1 MTFSVI
7 YFTNFI
13 KKTEEKIEMNDYSAK
28 NIRVLEGLEGV
39 RKRPSMYIGS
49 TGIEGLH
56 HLIYEVVDN
65 SIDEALAGYC
75 DHIKINILKG
85 DIIEVVDNG
94 RGIPVDKHVKYG
106 ISGVEVVMTKL
117 HAGGKFDHKTY
128 KVSGGLHGVGVS
140 VVNALSEWLEVEVYR
155 DGYRYKQS
163 YKRGIAQSKLIKTE
177 LPPDRKNDSGTKVI
191 FKADPEIFEVTT
203 YDFNI
208 VNNRMK
214 ELAFLNKN
222 LKIEVADLR
231 DIPEIKNLHHYE
243 GGLFSFI
250 EHLNRNRKPIHQSI
264 IDVEKKVDNIAV
276 EVAMQYTEGYSSI
289 LLTFVNNINTRE
301 GGTHLAGF
309 KAALTRVLNEYGK
322 NFGLLK
328 DNISLSG
335 DDSREGLSMVMS
347 LKIPDPQ
354 FEGQTKTKLG
364 NSKVKGLVSSMVYDT
379 LKTYFE
385 EHPQDAKKI
394 ISKTLLA
401 MKARE
406 AARRARDLTRKKSA
420 IESGSL
426 PGKLADCSSKN
437 RDVTELYIVEGISA
451 GGSAKQGRNR
461 ETQAIL
467 PLRGK
472 ILNIEKARLEKM
484 LASEQ
489 IRNLV
494 TAIGCGIGNEF
505 DITKLRYG
513 KIIIMTDADV
523 DGSHIRTLLLTFFF
537 RHMLPLIEEGYIF
550 GAQPP
555 LFRIKKG
562 QKVEYIKNE
571 TQMENFL
578 INHSVENIDFEILN
592 NKTKEKHECEKNNI
606 KQLIKDMEVL
616 LREEE
621 TLKLFDLK
629 LEDFFALLR
638 QYSDVKELWQKIYV
652 KSFNYNTA
660 FSKEDVPTPLSNVID
675 IIKKLNE
682 RYSIDLINGQYT
694 FLITDKNGVVD
705 FNNPLDIPDNIKEYG
720 KKGYDIQRYKGLGEM
735 NPEQLWETTMNP
747 ETRTLLRV
755 QVEDFEEC
763 DNTFSVLMGDDVAKR
778 RAFIESRALKVK
790 NLDI

>member
-1 MTFSVI
+1 
-7 YFTNFI
+7 
-13 KKTEEKIEMNDYSAK
+13 MNDYNAK
-28 NIRVLEGLEGV
+28 NIKVLEGLEGV

-49 TGIEGLH
+49 TGMEGLH

-75 DHIKINILKG
+75 DHIKVNILKG
-85 DIIEVVDNG
+85 DIIEVEDNG
-94 RGIPVDKHVKYG
+94 RGIPVDMHAKLG

-140 VVNALSEWLEVEVYR
+140 VVNALAEWLEVEVYR

-163 YKRGIAQSKLIKTE
+163 YKRGFAQTKLIKTE
-177 LPPDRKNDSGTKVI
+177 LPPEKKNKKGTKII
-191 FKADPEIFEVTT
+191 FKADPQIFEVTT

-214 ELAFLNKN
+214 ELAFLNKS
-222 LKIEVADLR
+222 LKIEVADQR
-231 DIPEIKNLHHYE
+231 DYPETKNLHHYE
-243 GGLFSFI
+243 GGIISFI
-250 EHLNRNRKPIHQSI
+250 EHLNSNREPIHQSI
-264 IDVEKKVDNIAV
+264 VYVEREEDNIAV

-289 LLTFVNNINTRE
+289 LLSFVNNINTRE
-301 GGTHLAGF
+301 GGTHLVGF
-309 KAALTRVLNEYGK
+309 KSALTRVLNEYGK

-328 DNISLSG
+328 EKISISG
-335 DDSREGLSMVMS
+335 DDSREGLTMVMS
-347 LKIPDPQ
+347 LKLPEPQ

-364 NSKVKGLVSSMVYDT
+364 NSEVKGLVSSMVYDA

-426 PGKLADCSSKN
+426 PGKLADCSSK
-437 RDVTELYIVEGISA
+437 DKEITEVYIVEGISA

-472 ILNIEKARLEKM
+472 ILNIEKASLEKM
-484 LASEQ
+484 LANEQ

-537 RHMLPLIEEGYIF
+537 RHMLPLIEEGYIYS
-550 GAQPP
+550 AQPP

-562 QKVEYIKNE
+562 QKIEYIKNE
-571 TQMENFL
+571 NQMENFL
-578 INHSVENIDFEILN
+578 LNHSVENITFEVIN
-592 NKTKEKHECEKNNI
+592 NKTKEKYECEKI
-606 KQLIKDMEVL
+606 KIKETVKDIEVL
-616 LREEE
+616 MKEEE
-621 TLKLFDLK
+621 TLSLFNLK
-629 LEDFFALLR
+629 LEEFLNMLR
-638 QYSDVKELWQKIYV
+638 QYKDIKTLWEKVYI
-652 KSFNYNTA
+652 KSFNNEDSI
-660 FSKEDVPTPLSNVID
+660 FNKEEVPIPLTNIMD
-675 IIKKLNE
+675 LIKKIEETHN
-682 RYSIDLINGQYT
+682 INLINGQYT
-694 FLITDKNGVVD
+694 FLITDKVGVLD
-705 FNNPLDIPDNIKEYG
+705 FNNPFEIPDRVKEYG

-735 NPEQLWETTMNP
+735 NPEQLWDTTMNP

-755 QVEDFEEC
+755 IVEDFEEC